1 MLLLLRRAWPA
12 QAWAAQ
18 VYCYEDSKL
27 LKLFSD
33 ILRIL
38 YDNDVVG
45 EDTIMWW
52 YKKGSAVKGR
62 AVFLRDVE
70 PFIKWLEEA
79 EEEEEE

>member
-1 MLLLLRRAWPA
+1 MLVANKYVTW
-12 QAWAAQ
+12 Q

-27 LKLFSD
+27 LKLFCD

-38 YDNDVVG
+38 YNNDIVG

-52 YKKGSAVKGR
+52 YKKGSSPKGR
-62 AVFLRDVE
+62 SVFLRDVE

-79 EEEEEE
+79 EEEEDDDEEE

>member
-1 MLLLLRRAWPA
+1 MC
-12 QAWAAQ
+12 
-18 VYCYEDSKL
+18 CYEDSKL

-38 YDNDVVG
+38 YDNDILV

-52 YKKGSAVKGR
+52 YKKGSAPKGR
-62 AVFLRDVE
+62 SVFLRDVG

>member
-1 MLLLLRRAWPA
+1 MTLRQERVQTA
-12 QAWAAQ
+12 
-18 VYCYEDSKL
+18 CYEDSKL

-33 ILRIL
+33 ILRVL

-52 YKKGSAVKGR
+52 YKKGSAAKGR
-62 AVFLRDVE
+62 SVFLRDVE

-79 EEEEEE
+79 EEEDED